1 MAYLILCCFQGVS
14 YMHSHRMAH
23 RDLKPSNILLS
34 YGSDSAA
41 PVLKLAD
48 FGMGRTI
55 GREGSV
61 YTRECTTLMY
71 RSPDVLLGAS
81 EYDPK
86 ALDVWSV
93 GCIVAEMVD
102 FYSLFA
108 TASETPTQFETLMM
122 IFRLCGTPDE
132 VMLF

>member
-1 MAYLILCCFQGVS
+1 
-14 YMHSHRMAH
+14 MHAHRVAH

-34 YGSDSAA
+34 YEASSAS

-48 FGMGRTI
+48 FGMGRPLN
-55 GREGSV
+55 REDGA
-61 YTRECTTLMY
+61 YTRECTTLTY
-71 RSPDVLLGAS
+71 RSPEVLLGAS

-86 ALDVWSV
+86 ALDIWSV

-102 FYSLFA
+102 SYSLFA
-108 TASETPTQFETLMM
+108 TASETPTQFETLVM

-132 VMLF
+132 VWIYFFMIILQTSL